1 MEKDKT
7 ENRSKVVL
15 AVVLIVLGIFWL
27 LSQLNVHFHLENLFR
42 PFYQVFSHIGR
53 VIFSWPMI
61 LVLVGLVLIAGK
73 RQGGWILIVLG
84 GIFLIPKI
92 FLIPS
97 FSFSLIFPVLLVFAG
112 IAMLVRRI

>member
-1 MEKDKT
+1 MEKDNT

-15 AVVLIVLGIFWL
+15 AVILIALGIFWMFG
-27 LSQLNVHFHLENLFR
+27 QLNLHFHLENLFR
-42 PFYQVFSHIGR
+42 PFYLLFSHMGR

-61 LVLVGLVLIAGK
+61 LLLVGLVLIAGK

-92 FLIPS
+92 FLIPDFP
-97 FSFSLIFPVLLVFAG
+97 FSMILPLLLVFAG
-112 IAMLVRRI
+112 IVLLTRRV